1 MFILYCKTLLLLL
14 RWGTGKVRGRFSG
27 MDRFKGGVIINVIR
41 DIITC
46 RYFYLQ
52 YYLLFLHNKC
62 IVPSDYFKCKYIVVK
77 AT

>member
-1 MFILYCKTLLLLL
+1 
-14 RWGTGKVRGRFSG
+14 
-27 MDRFKGGVIINVIR
+27 MDSFKGGVIINVIR